1 MDAPKEAGARQIVAA
16 RLGRGRELYVR
27 SDALVV
33 ADAGGRTLL
42 ALDAGSVR
50 SAVAPSPRTVRV
62 TWSGGPGAGGPGRS
76 YYDMDLDPG
85 GASARSREG
94 RGPGAAP
101 LARAIVA
108 AARARLASASGPE
121 RLGEARRLLRQA
133 AEEAGGGGRQGEEEE
148 EEEEPAPA
156 PAPAPAPPLS
166 AGPCAG
172 TIVLAPGERIVGT
185 HVGVRWPRGRGDVCV
200 TDRGVYLVDPAKGLC
215 VDLPLEMFEGCT
227 VSNRTVSVR
236 YSENAAGGKE
246 GEGGRGAAASI
257 ELRVP
262 GAGAKALAADMDRA
276 YAACGAAG
284 ARRLA
289 ELEGRFA
296 RLTPRGLLEEA
307 RGWAERGWEEEGEGE
322 GEEGGGGGSRG
333 GGGEL
338 GEYAGLLAA
347 WAWGAPPAPGARTY
361 DRRVAAACILAGLPV
376 EAAGGMTG
384 RDARLHEAM
393 RRHAEARAEY
403 EARMRPLLAGLFEM
417 QAGGLPERERRRLL
431 AVPHWRIIHEVIEE
445 AARTGRRTDASFVP
459 PTARRY
465 EMLAA
470 DVGAR
475 MLPRNG
481 GGGGGRVDRTADA
494 MHPPCPWT
502 AGEAA
507 RILDRHGYAE
517 AVGECDRT
525 RARYGMLDIVSPLVL
540 SLLAG
545 RALRDEAR
553 VRAMRAYRAW
563 AAGAGAGGDGRERA
577 APPLADPYD
586 YSWIR
591 HLVASTPAEADEM
604 IRASRGMD
612 GSPMAALREAH
623 ARSLEARARIS
634 GAVVPP
640 SIPRGGV
647 HYDAWYDPA
656 QGAWMSANPL
666 AQVASSPLAALGP
679 DECER
684 LHGVRAAAF
693 DASDVS
699 MRHGMPAVAAQG
711 AGGGGGG
718 GAMVLLPT
726 VPDSAV
732 TREMV
737 VDKELGALAYAP
749 AEPGMC
755 VSNEGLLCPYT
766 HAEYAAVCG
775 SPRAAMPEGSEA
787 REWAA
792 GSAVLPLPE
801 RLRRFEFASRTGL
814 LGVRP
819 DM

>member
-1 MDAPKEAGARQIVAA
+1 MEALPQEAGARQIVAV
-16 RLGRGRELYVR
+16 RLGRGRRLYVR

-33 ADAGGRTLL
+33 ADAGGRILL

-62 TWSGGPGAGGPGRS
+62 TWSGGPRAGGQGRS
-76 YYDMDLDPG
+76 YYDMELDPG
-85 GASARSREG
+85 GMRARRG
-94 RGPGAAP
+94 RGGPGAAP

-108 AARARLASASGPE
+108 AARARLASAAGPE

-133 AEEAGGGGRQGEEEE
+133 AEEAGGGGRQEGEGEEER
-148 EEEEPAPA
+148 APRA
-156 PAPAPAPPLS
+156 LLS

-172 TIVLAPGERIVGT
+172 TIVIAPGERIVGT
-185 HVGVRWPRGRGDVCV
+185 HGGVRWPRGRGDVCV

-215 VDLPLEMFEGCT
+215 VDLPLELFEGCT

-236 YSENAAGGKE
+236 YSENAVGGKE
-246 GEGGRGAAASI
+246 EEKGRRGSASLK
-257 ELRVP
+257 LRVP
-262 GAGAKALAADMDRA
+262 GAGAQALAGDMYSA
-276 YAACGAAG
+276 YSACGAAG

-296 RLTPRGLLEEA
+296 RLTPRGLLKEA
-307 RGWAERGWEEEGEGE
+307 LGWAEGDDEGGEG
-322 GEEGGGGGSRG
+322 GE

-347 WAWGAPPAPGARTY
+347 WRWGAPPAPDARTY
-361 DRRVAAACILAGLPV
+361 DSRVAAACILVGLPV

-393 RRHAEARAEY
+393 RRHAKARIEY

-465 EMLAA
+465 ELLAA

-475 MLPRNG
+475 MLPRGGRG
-481 GGGGGRVDRTADA
+481 GGCGFDRTADA
-494 MHPPCPWT
+494 MQPPCPWT
-502 AGEAA
+502 AGEAV
-507 RILDRHGYAE
+507 RILDRQGYAE

-553 VRAMRAYRAW
+553 VRAARAYRAW
-563 AAGAGAGGDGRERA
+563 AAGGGAGGEGRERA
-577 APPLADPYD
+577 APPLSDPYD

-591 HLVASTPAEADEM
+591 HLVSSTPAEADEM
-604 IRASRGMD
+604 IRARLGMD
-612 GSPMAALREAH
+612 TSPMAALREAH
-623 ARSLEARARIS
+623 AGSLEARARIS
-634 GAVVPP
+634 GSVVPP

-656 QGAWMSANPL
+656 QGVWMSANPL
-666 AQVASSPLAALGP
+666 GQVASSPLAVQGP

-699 MRHGMPAVAAQG
+699 MVHGMPAVAAPG
-711 AGGGGGG
+711 VEGGTGGGTGGG
-718 GAMVLLPT
+718 GAMALLPT

-737 VDKELGALAYAP
+737 VDKELGALVYAP

-775 SPRAAMPEGSEA
+775 SPRARMPEGSEA

>member
-1 MDAPKEAGARQIVAA
+1 MEALPQEAGARQIVAV
-16 RLGRGRELYVR
+16 RLGRGRRLYVR

-33 ADAGGRTLL
+33 ADADGRTLL

-50 SAVAPSPRTVRV
+50 SAVAPSPRTIRV
-62 TWSGGPGAGGPGRS
+62 TWSGGAGAGGPGRS
-76 YYDMDLDPG
+76 YYDMELDPAG
-85 GASARSREG
+85 MRARRG
-94 RGPGAAP
+94 KGGPGAAP

-121 RLGEARRLLRQA
+121 RLGEARRRLRQA
-133 AEEAGGGGRQGEEEE
+133 AEEAGGGGRQEVEEGEGEEEGRAP
-148 EEEEPAPA
+148 PA
-156 PAPAPAPPLS
+156 PLS

-172 TIVLAPGERIVGT
+172 TIVIAPGERIVGT
-185 HVGVRWPRGRGDVCV
+185 HGGVRWPRGRGDVCV

-215 VDLPLEMFEGCT
+215 VDLPLDLFEGCT

-246 GEGGRGAAASI
+246 REGEEGRRGSASL

-262 GAGAKALAADMDRA
+262 GAGAQALAGDMDSA

-296 RLTPRGLLEEA
+296 RLTPRGLLKEA
-307 RGWAERGWEEEGEGE
+307 LGWAEEEEEGGGAGRGE
-322 GEEGGGGGSRG
+322 REEEEEEEEGGGG
-333 GGGEL
+333 L

-347 WAWGAPPAPGARTY
+347 WRWGAPPAPDARTY

-393 RRHAEARAEY
+393 RRHAEARIEY
-403 EARMRPLLAGLFEM
+403 GVRMRPLLAGLFEM

-465 EMLAA
+465 ELLAA

-475 MLPRNG
+475 MLPRG
-481 GGGGGRVDRTADA
+481 GGGFDRTADA
-494 MHPPCPWT
+494 MQPPCPWT

-507 RILDRHGYAE
+507 RILGRQGYAE
-517 AVGECDRT
+517 AVAECDRT

-553 VRAMRAYRAW
+553 VRAARAYRAW
-563 AAGAGAGGDGRERA
+563 AAGGGAGGDERERA
-577 APPLADPYD
+577 APPFSDPYD

-591 HLVASTPAEADEM
+591 HLVSSTPAEADEM
-604 IRASRGMD
+604 IRARLGMD
-612 GSPMAALREAH
+612 ASPMAALREAH
-623 ARSLEARARIS
+623 AGSLEARARIS
-634 GAVVPP
+634 GSVVPP

-647 HYDAWYDPA
+647 HCDAWYDPA

-666 AQVASSPLAALGP
+666 AQVASSPLAVLGP

-699 MRHGMPAVAAQG
+699 MVHGMPAVAAPG
-711 AGGGGGG
+711 EGGGTGGGGTGG
-718 GAMVLLPT
+718 GAMALLPT

-737 VDKELGALAYAP
+737 VDKELGALVYAP
-749 AEPGMC
+749 AEPDMC

-775 SPRAAMPEGSEA
+775 SPRARMPEGSEA

>member
-1 MDAPKEAGARQIVAA
+1 MEAVQEGGARQIVAA
-16 RLGRGRELYVR
+16 RLRRGRELYVR

-33 ADAGGRTLL
+33 ADKDGRTLL

-50 SAVAPSPRTVRV
+50 SAVATDPQTVRV
-62 TWSGGPGAGGPGRS
+62 TWSSGGGRGAGRL
-76 YYDMDLDPG
+76 YYDMELDPG
-85 GASARSREG
+85 GRRGKSTRRGAEG
-94 RGPGAAP
+94 VDGAAGAPP

-108 AARARLASASGPE
+108 AARARLASASGTE
-121 RLGEARRLLRQA
+121 RPGEAQRLLRQA
-133 AEEAGGGGRQGEEEE
+133 SEEAGGRAGAGGGGGGHH
-148 EEEEPAPA
+148 EPPA
-156 PAPAPAPPLS
+156 PLS

-172 TIVLAPGERIVGT
+172 RLVIAPGERIVGA
-185 HVGVRWPRGRGDVCV
+185 HGGVRWPCGRGDVCV
-200 TDRGVYLVDPAKGLC
+200 TDRGVYLVDPARGLC
-215 VDLPLEMFEGCT
+215 VDLPLELLEGCT

-236 YSENAAGGKE
+236 YSDNASDGRE
-246 GEGGRGAAASI
+246 GEKGEKEGGRAAALL

-262 GAGAKALAADMDRA
+262 GAGAQALADDVGRA

-289 ELEGRFA
+289 ELGERFSL
-296 RLTPRGLLEEA
+296 LTPRGLLKEA
-307 RGWAERGWEEEGEGE
+307 SGWTEGGGGAREA
-322 GEEGGGGGSRG
+322 EEGGGGGD
-333 GGGEL
+333 L
-338 GEYAGLLAA
+338 GEYAGMLAA
-347 WAWGAPPAPGARTY
+347 WRWGAPPAAGARTY
-361 DRRVAAACILAGLPV
+361 DHRVAAACILAGLPI

-384 RDARLHEAM
+384 RDARLHAAM
-393 RRHAEARAEY
+393 RGHAKARIEY
-403 EARMRPLLAGLFEM
+403 GARMRPLLAGLFEM
-417 QAGGLPERERRRLL
+417 QAEGLPERERRRLL
-431 AVPHWRIIHEVIEE
+431 AVPHWRIVHEVIEE
-445 AARTGRRTDASFVP
+445 AARTGRRTGASFVP

-470 DVGAR
+470 DVRAR
-475 MLPRNG
+475 MLPPG
-481 GGGGGRVDRTADA
+481 GGGWTECPEFDRTADA
-494 MHPPCPWT
+494 MQAPCPWT

-507 RILDRHGYAE
+507 RILGRDGYAE
-517 AVGECDRT
+517 ALGECDR
-525 RARYGMLDIVSPLVL
+525 ARVRHGMLDIVSPLVL

-553 VRAMRAYRAW
+553 VRVARAYRAW
-563 AAGAGAGGDGRERA
+563 AAGGGAGGDGRERA
-577 APPLADPYD
+577 APPFEDPYD

-591 HLVASTPAEADEM
+591 HLAASTPAEADEM
-604 IRASRGMD
+604 IRARMGMD
-612 GSPMAALREAH
+612 ASPMAALSEAH
-623 ARSLEARARIS
+623 ARSLESRVRIS

-647 HYDAWYDPA
+647 HGDAWYDPA
-656 QGAWMSANPL
+656 QEVWMAANPL
-666 AQVASSPLAALGP
+666 GLVASSPLAVQGP

-711 AGGGGGG
+711 AGGSGS
-718 GAMVLLPT
+718 AWVLLPT

-732 TREMV
+732 TMDMV
-737 VDKELGALAYAP
+737 VDRERGSLVYAR

-775 SPRAAMPEGSEA
+775 SPRALMPEGSEA

-801 RLRRFEFASRTGL
+801 RLRRFEFAARTGL
-814 LGVRP
+814 FGVRP